1 MLQLPDMFRLKQI
14 FPRPVIADIAETT
27 RNELSKL
34 RLNHKICKGQKI
46 GITVGSR
53 GIENLLPIL
62 QTTVDAIK
70 SLGGEPYLIAAMG
83 SHGGGT
89 ESGQKD
95 LLDHLNITENRLA
108 AKVLTCADCEIVTHT
123 TGGLPVFIVT
133 SALTMDGIIVVNR
146 VKSHTS
152 FTGIVESGLIK
163 MLAVG
168 LGGPKGA
175 QQFHGF
181 GPEALPRLLVEIGDA
196 TLENLPIL
204 GGLAIVENAYEET
217 AMIKGIATENM
228 IDEEEETLFY
238 AKSLAP
244 SLPVDNIDLL
254 IIQEMGKD
262 FSGTGMDTN
271 IIGRARIHNVR
282 EPEKPCIKR
291 IAALDLSQKSQG
303 NATGVGLADF
313 ITKKLLDKI
322 DCEAT
327 YFNCLTS
334 TFVMRA
340 AIPMSFE
347 TEEALLNAALYSLSG
362 IALYTLRIV
371 MIANTL
377 FLTDC
382 LISKGI
388 LPELADKPNM
398 IIDKKPLELLFDSQG
413 ALLTRLPNRGF
424 SP

>member
-1 MLQLPDMFRLKQI
+1 MPNAVPTKY
-14 FPRPVIADIAETT
+14 A
-27 RNELSKL
+27 
-34 RLNHKICKGQKI
+34 
-46 GITVGSR
+46 
-53 GIENLLPIL
+53 
-62 QTTVDAIK
+62 
-70 SLGGEPYLIAAMG
+70 
-83 SHGGGT
+83 
-89 ESGQKD
+89 
-95 LLDHLNITENRLA
+95 A
-108 AKVLTCADCEIVTHT
+108 AKVLTCADCEVVTHT

-133 SALTMDGIIVVNR
+133 SALAMDGIIVVNR

-181 GPEALPRLLVEIGDA
+181 GQEALPRLLVEMGDA
-196 TLENLPIL
+196 ILENLPIL

-228 IDEEEETLFY
+228 IVEEEETLRY

-262 FSGTGMDTN
+262 FSGTGMDTH
-271 IIGRARIHNVR
+271 IIGRARIHNVQ
-282 EPEKPCIKR
+282 EPEKPCIQR

-322 DCEAT
+322 DREAT
-327 YFNCLTS
+327 YLNCLTS

-340 AIPMSFE
+340 AIPMTFE
-347 TEEALLNAALYSLSG
+347 TEEELLNAALYSLSG
-362 IALYTLRIV
+362 IAPGRLRIV

-377 FLTDC
+377 SLTDC
-382 LISKGI
+382 LISKAI
-388 LPELADKPNM
+388 LPELAGKPNM
-398 IIDKKPLELLFDSQG
+398 IIDKKPLEFLFDSQG
-413 ALLTRLPNRGF
+413 ALLTRIPNGDF
-424 SP
+424 IQK